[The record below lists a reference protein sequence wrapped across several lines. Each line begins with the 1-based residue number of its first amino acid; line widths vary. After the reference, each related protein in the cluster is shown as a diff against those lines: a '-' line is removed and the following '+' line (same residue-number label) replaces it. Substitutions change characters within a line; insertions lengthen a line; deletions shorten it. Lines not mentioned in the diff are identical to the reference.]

1 MLPKPIYEVAPFA
14 YSGFGVLSLLSA
26 QNLVGFISS
35 ALLVSAGL
43 IIFSLRYKY
52 RSGFPQGY

>member
-14 YSGFGVLSLLSA
+14 YSGVGVMSIMSA
-26 QNLVGFISS
+26 ENALGFVSS
-35 ALLVSAGL
+35 ALLISAAL
-43 IIFSLRYKY
+43 IIFSLRHKY